1 MTKLSLSRAW
11 DETKNVL
18 ARDGKLIA
26 AVGLALVVF
35 PQTLAGLFAPQEGQD
50 AARGSMWVL
59 TLSIIVAIVA
69 QAALNRLAIGPSTT
83 VGEAIRRAFKR
94 TPALLAAFI
103 LLGLALV
110 VVLIIL
116 LMVLA
121 AAGVMTVPTA
131 GQPPSPGLVGLLI
144 LVAGMG
150 YAVFQLMIPVAA
162 AEEGGPVRILGRSW
176 KLSRGNYLRLLLF
189 VIALLFSTLIVWMAG
204 QFVFGTLVTLLI
216 GAPAPFSLAA
226 LVLALLVA
234 FIQAGFTIIFA
245 VMLARIYVQLSGPGH
260 AGVSVPSSGT

>member
-1 MTKLSLSRAW
+1 MAKLSLSRAW
-11 DETKNVL
+11 DETKTVL
-18 ARDGKLIA
+18 ARDGKLIG

-35 PQTLAGLFAPQEGQD
+35 PQTIAGLFSPQEGQEV
-50 AARGSMWVL
+50 AAGSVWVL
-59 TLSIIVAIVA
+59 TLSIIVAIIA

-83 VGEAIRRAFKR
+83 VGEAIRRAFRR

-110 VVLIIL
+110 VALIIL
-116 LMVLA
+116 LTILA
-121 AAGVMTVPTA
+121 AAGVMAIPTA

-144 LVAGMG
+144 LVAAMG

-162 AEEGGPVRILGRSW
+162 AEEGGPIRILRRSW
-176 KLSRGNYLRLLLF
+176 KLSKGSYLRLLLF

-204 QFVFGTLVTLLI
+204 QFVFGSLVALLL
-216 GAPAPFSLAA
+216 GTPTAFSLPA
-226 LVLALLVA
+226 LVLAFLVA
-234 FIQAGFTIIFA
+234 LIQAGFTIIFA
-245 VMLARIYVQLSGPGH
+245 VMLARIYVQLSGPDH